1 MTIIRAK
8 EVRKLND
15 SEYESKMSE
24 IQKELMKLN
33 AQRSSGSTPENVGKI
48 RALKRAV
55 ARMLT
60 IKKEGGI
67 AKKQ

>member
-1 MTIIRAK
+1 MSIIKAK
-8 EVRKLND
+8 DVRKLTEK
-15 SEYESKMSE
+15 EYKEKISE
-24 IQKELMKLN
+24 IRKELMKLR
-33 AQRSSGSTPENVGKI
+33 AQMSSGSTPENVGKI
-48 RALKRAV
+48 RALRRAV